1 MIIVGDVCRVH
12 IGLKHCMQ
20 ENNVRPRSNIRMI
33 SYVDVESACLCV
45 NTLVLQNY
53 RGKGVWGHA
62 STCEV
67 I

>member
-1 MIIVGDVCRVH
+1 MVGDVCRVC

-20 ENNVRPRSNIRMI
+20 ENVRPRSNIRMI
-33 SYVDVESACLCV
+33 SYVGVESVCLHV

-62 STCEV
+62 STSEV